1 MTTRIAF
8 IGGGNMAHALA
19 TRLADS
25 APGEITV
32 ADPVPAQRERFD
44 SRIHTTDDNLA
55 AVADAAVVVLAVKP
69 QILETVA
76 REIAPAVAG
85 KLIVSIAAGVPIA
98 AIEGWLPAGSPVV
111 RCMPNTP
118 ALIGAGISGLI
129 ANGLVTPA
137 QRETA
142 GELLGVA
149 GDVVWFESDADLDA
163 VTALSGSGPAYFF
176 YVIEALAEAGA
187 RLGLDPE
194 VAKRL
199 AVATAAG
206 AAGMARDD
214 DPAALR
220 ERVTSPGGTT
230 ERALAILAEQSL
242 PATLDAAVR
251 GAFHRSEELAKEF
264 GKT

>member
-8 IGGGNMAHALA
+8 VGGGNMAHALA

-25 APGEITV
+25 WPGAITV
-32 ADPVPAQRERFD
+32 ADPVAAQRARFAAPVD
-44 SRIHTTDDNLA
+44 TTDDNLA

-76 REIAPAVAG
+76 RQIAPALEDQLV
-85 KLIVSIAAGVPIA
+85 ISIAAGVPISA
-98 AIEGWLPAGSPVV
+98 LEAWLAPGRPIV

-118 ALIGAGISGLI
+118 ALVGTGIT
-129 ANGLVTPA
+129 GLVANRSVSTS
-137 QRETA
+137 QRASATELLAAA
-142 GELLGVA
+142 GE
-149 GDVVWFESDADLDA
+149 VVWFESDADLDI

-176 YVIEALAEAGA
+176 YIIEALAEAGE
-187 RLGLDPE
+187 RLGLHPD
-194 VAKRL
+194 VARRL
-199 AVATAAG
+199 TVATAAG
-206 AAGMARDD
+206 AAAMAAAD
-214 DPAALR
+214 DPAVLR

-251 GAFHRSEELAKEF
+251 GAFHRSRELAEEF
-264 GKT
+264 GK